1 MVHNRVRLPIVAPRG
16 RATPRRGRPRS
27 REGRASPAITDAV
40 NLNSSRNAR
49 LRNMAF
55 SRFVSLTMV
64 IFLRFV
70 NFAKINVTAPAP
82 TTGFAF
88 AMLYARMSL
97 QAVAS
102 SL

>member
-1 MVHNRVRLPIVAPRG
+1 
-16 RATPRRGRPRS
+16 
-27 REGRASPAITDAV
+27 
-40 NLNSSRNAR
+40 
-49 LRNMAF
+49 MAF

-70 NFAKINVTAPAP
+70 NSAKINVTAPAPYP

-97 QAVAS
+97 QAVVS